1 MGRRHLLRSGYLTN
15 ELGMGGLG
23 VDAYKVAWSSTEG
36 WTKEILKL
44 RNWRRWTSEGKRRSS
59 GSRICVLSMG
69 SSVCHLSGFLS
80 VELQVSFLA
89 SQSIWKLLMCRISAP
104 FGWDSLTYQGINL
117 RYFWSQNPA
126 LSFLLILPSW
136 RQEYVCWALA
146 SYARS
151 CFSLEKMTLVIKR
164 TCTISYKPYAL
175 CFKTSISFMHD
186 SLTHP

>member
-59 GSRICVLSMG
+59 GSRICLLSMG

-89 SQSIWKLLMCRISAP
+89 SQSIWKLMMCRISGSIRLGFSYLPGYQPPLFLKPEPSA
-104 FGWDSLTYQGINL
+104 FFSADLTFMEARICVLSVGKLCSLLFLSGKNDS
-117 RYFWSQNPA
+117 
-126 LSFLLILPSW
+126 
-136 RQEYVCWALA
+136 C
-146 SYARS
+146 
-151 CFSLEKMTLVIKR
+151 
-164 TCTISYKPYAL
+164 
-175 CFKTSISFMHD
+175 D
-186 SLTHP
+186 